1 MVSLKNAVINV
12 IKYMNDKGIRKQTE
26 FINIGYGIDNNFSRC
41 VATSIVSFIYNN
53 PEKHF
58 VFHIVGADLS
68 KNSISKLKI
77 LAEKFSTNII
87 IYEVNTI
94 CLKKLPT
101 NIYSPISTYFRFIL
115 PFILVDVDKLF
126 YIDADVICINKATNL
141 FSIQLKQE
149 GYIIA
154 AVPDVGWANEQQNKL
169 LNLNNHI
176 YFNAGVLIIDIKKW
190 NDYDTF
196 DKAMYNLINEP
207 EKFPFFDQDVLN
219 LVLTG
224 KIKYLSSIYNYMDIE
239 KINQDNLK
247 EIILVHF
254 SAHPKPWSVGW
265 KICSKAN
272 KYNLNLYSN
281 FEKLTPY
288 IDMPLIEPRNYK
300 EFEHY
305 AKDLRKHGK
314 YIRSLL
320 YYLQYIKEKIKIKYL
335 NI

>member
-154 AVPDVGWANEQQNKL
+154 AVPDVGWANE
-169 LNLNNHI
+169 
-176 YFNAGVLIIDIKKW
+176 
-190 NDYDTF
+190 
-196 DKAMYNLINEP
+196 
-207 EKFPFFDQDVLN
+207 
-219 LVLTG
+219 
-224 KIKYLSSIYNYMDIE
+224 
-239 KINQDNLK
+239 
-247 EIILVHF
+247 
-254 SAHPKPWSVGW
+254 
-265 KICSKAN
+265 
-272 KYNLNLYSN
+272 
-281 FEKLTPY
+281 
-288 IDMPLIEPRNYK
+288 
-300 EFEHY
+300 
-305 AKDLRKHGK
+305 
-314 YIRSLL
+314 
-320 YYLQYIKEKIKIKYL
+320 
-335 NI
+335 